1 MKQFFKK
8 KVTAIFCLTVMLIG
22 ASCENDK
29 EIMPSSNLV
38 IDNATLTRT
47 SSSSNLPFLKGA
59 DLSYANELEDVGV
72 VFKEDSIVKDP
83 YELMNSYGAN
93 LVRLRLWHNP
103 TWTSYSTLKD
113 VKKSIKR
120 AKRLNMYVL
129 LDFHYSDT
137 WTDPEQNKVPAA
149 WLNVV
154 NNTNSLADS
163 VYNYTYNTLV
173 SLKASSCLPELVQIG
188 NETNKNIMVS
198 DNSLLEP
205 VNYTRNTQLFNAGLN
220 AVKDFNNNY
229 KKKIKTVLHVAMN
242 PADALNWIA
251 NLKANNIE
259 PFDVLGVSYY
269 PQWQSYTPA
278 ELGTFAATL
287 LSRYNIKLLVA
298 ETGHIWTRT
307 WNDNSQNLM
316 SKMAPGYPEKPCPQL
331 QKDFLVEVKENVRNN
346 GGLGVVAWEPEWVS
360 ANNITLWGVGS
371 NWENVA
377 FFNFHNELLK
387 HGGIEFYAENNVKV
401 TFKIDMTNA
410 GIDKKGYITGEFTAD
425 GNGNWQIFPMQRVNN
440 SNIYTFSTYLTQ
452 GQSGAY
458 HFLSDSIWSARE
470 TVPQNE
476 RGKWDDRLY
485 NVITSGTSQTISNS
499 WTY

>member
-251 NLKANNIE
+251 N
-259 PFDVLGVSYY
+259 
-269 PQWQSYTPA
+269 
-278 ELGTFAATL
+278 
-287 LSRYNIKLLVA
+287 
-298 ETGHIWTRT
+298 
-307 WNDNSQNLM
+307 
-316 SKMAPGYPEKPCPQL
+316 
-331 QKDFLVEVKENVRNN
+331 
-346 GGLGVVAWEPEWVS
+346 
-360 ANNITLWGVGS
+360 
-371 NWENVA
+371 
-377 FFNFHNELLK
+377 
-387 HGGIEFYAENNVKV
+387 
-401 TFKIDMTNA
+401 
-410 GIDKKGYITGEFTAD
+410 
-425 GNGNWQIFPMQRVNN
+425 
-440 SNIYTFSTYLTQ
+440 
-452 GQSGAY
+452 
-458 HFLSDSIWSARE
+458 
-470 TVPQNE
+470 
-476 RGKWDDRLY
+476 
-485 NVITSGTSQTISNS
+485 
-499 WTY
+499 